1 MRELVQEPMNTR
13 STRISVSGVL
23 GFRPMYSSAR
33 SMPLRR
39 TSSFS
44 RSGSGTRESTGSTI
58 SGEVPQVTC
67 GLMSRASTSTT
78 VSNFAPSSVC
88 RVRQYLTAWSHSTPL
103 GAKGRPRK
111 YSTVLSSTATSP
123 DRAPASMAM
132 LQTVMRPST
141 DSARMALPA
150 NSMAWPVPPAVPM
163 MPMMC
168 STTSWPYSRRATRPR
183 P

>member
-1 MRELVQEPMNTR
+1 MNTR

-88 RVRQYLTAWSHSTPL
+88 RVRQY
-103 GAKGRPRK
+103 
-111 YSTVLSSTATSP
+111 
-123 DRAPASMAM
+123 
-132 LQTVMRPST
+132 
-141 DSARMALPA
+141 
-150 NSMAWPVPPAVPM
+150 
-163 MPMMC
+163 
-168 STTSWPYSRRATRPR
+168 
-183 P
+183 